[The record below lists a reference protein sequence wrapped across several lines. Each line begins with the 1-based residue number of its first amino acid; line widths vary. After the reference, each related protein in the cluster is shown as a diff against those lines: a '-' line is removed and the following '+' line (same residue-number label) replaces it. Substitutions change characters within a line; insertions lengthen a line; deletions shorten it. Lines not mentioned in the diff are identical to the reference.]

1 MSAAAEPST
10 VGPGSRTLRGR
21 LLVAVARA
29 LAALPE
35 APLIA
40 AADSIG
46 ELWYRTS
53 PGRAAQARANLR
65 RVCEG
70 LAAQDRGSPPARRAA
85 TDPAALERLVRACF
99 RHAARYYL
107 EVARAGGY
115 DVETAI
121 ARVDIETPA
130 EIRDALMSGRPVILV
145 GMHFGALELPAI
157 YIAHLVGHH
166 ITCPMETVTEPDLAR
181 WFTET
186 RARMGVTIVPL
197 KDARRPLLAALRRGE
212 SVGLV
217 NDRDVTGGGLPV
229 PLFGHPAPISPGPA
243 LLALE
248 TRAPIYAGTCRR
260 IKGGRY
266 SAKLLAVPIPEEGT
280 RRERLTALNGNLAA
294 AFETLLADAPEQWWG
309 AFHPI
314 WPDLAVRPEGAGV
327 DPDRPG
333 PAAGPDRPGPAAGPA
348 A

>member
-1 MSAAAEPST
+1 MSTAAGPGAGPA
-10 VGPGSRTLRGR
+10 GAPGSRTLRGR
-21 LLVAVARA
+21 LLVGIARVV
-29 LAALPE
+29 AALPE

-40 AADSIG
+40 ASDAVG
-46 ELWYRTS
+46 ELWYRVS
-53 PGRAAQARANLR
+53 PGRAKQARANLR

-70 LAAQDRGSPPARRAA
+70 LAAQGRGTRLARRAA
-85 TDPAALERLVRACF
+85 TDPAALERLVRACY

-115 DVETAI
+115 DLETAI
-121 ARVDIETPA
+121 AKVDVETPT
-130 EIRDALMSGRPVILV
+130 EVREALMSGRPVILV

-166 ITCPMETVTEPDLAR
+166 VTAPMETVSEPDLAR
-181 WFTET
+181 WFSET
-186 RARMGVTIVPL
+186 RSRMGVIIVPL

-217 NDRDVTGGGLPV
+217 NDRDVVGGGLPT

-248 TRAPIYAGTCRR
+248 TGAPIYAGSCRR

-266 SAKLLAVPIPEEGT
+266 AGKLLAVPIPGDGT
-280 RRERLTALNGNLAA
+280 RRERLTALNENVAA

-314 WPDLAVRPEGAGV
+314 WPDLAVGEE
-327 DPDRPG
+327 
-333 PAAGPDRPGPAAGPA
+333 AA
-348 A
+348 